1 MELNHSPQHQ
11 KLNQHLMLVVV
22 MVDMR
27 LVQLVLRVVVMEPLV
42 AVAVA
47 QDLMVVVDM
56 LRVVVMVGWVL
67 FLLLIQH
74 NPVIILNK

>member
-11 KLNQHLMLVVV
+11 KLNKHLMLVVV

>member
-27 LVQLVLRVVVMEPLV
+27 LVQLVLRMVVMESLV

-47 QDLMVVVDM
+47 QELMVEALM
-56 LRVVVMVGWVL
+56 HLVVMVGWVL
-67 FLLLIQH
+67 SLLLIQ
-74 NPVIILNK
+74 LN